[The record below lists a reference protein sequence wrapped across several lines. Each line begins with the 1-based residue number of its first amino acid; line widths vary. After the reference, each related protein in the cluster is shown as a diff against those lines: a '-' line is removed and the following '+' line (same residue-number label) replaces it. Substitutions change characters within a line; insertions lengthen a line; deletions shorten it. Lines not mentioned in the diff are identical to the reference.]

1 LILSMYVLGDS
12 LSSDKT
18 TDTAKQNLRYK
29 DYQLVARPAAV
40 QHENE
45 PTKESQVRPGLY
57 ETDTVSD
64 FGKQLQDRGVYA
76 WWRKAMG
83 YAKE

>member
-1 LILSMYVLGDS
+1 MYLEFYQH
-12 LSSDKT
+12 SDKT
-18 TDTAKQNLRYK
+18 TDMVKQNLRYK
-29 DYQLVARPAAV
+29 DYQLVARPAIV
-40 QHENE
+40 ELENQ

-64 FGKQLQDRGVYA
+64 FGRQLQDRGVYA

>member
-1 LILSMYVLGDS
+1 MYRCLTLGCTKLILE
-12 LSSDKT
+12 
-18 TDTAKQNLRYK
+18 QNLRYK
-29 DYQLVARPAAV
+29 DYQLVSRPATV
-40 QHENE
+40 QHESQ

-57 ETDTVSD
+57 ETDTVSN
-64 FGKQLQDRGVYA
+64 FGSQMQNRGVYA